1 MTDFDTSDIGAFRN
15 AWPDIVVL
23 LCTFH
28 AIAGQHKWI
37 NRNAP
42 KAHRE
47 KLKAKFKALHF
58 VKDEYHLKKSLAS
71 LKRYCTINRLGS
83 VKKYLLQS
91 WEPFIPMW
99 VQFYRNDFWSSQ
111 VNTNNISEGRVGSF
125 KKGLKNVSGGSIYS
139 ALKYLL

>member
-1 MTDFDTSDIGAFRN
+1 MARHRSSPLYFPRYYRTA
-15 AWPDIVVL
+15 
-23 LCTFH
+23 
-28 AIAGQHKWI
+28 KMI

-42 KAHRE
+42 KAHCE
-47 KLKAKFKALHF
+47 KLKAKFKISHF